1 MTSCRC
7 TDRTHPNHRDEPCEN
22 IGSEDN
28 GLCKACDELTRLK
41 GRRETGKQP
50 AGKDQRRHF
59 S

>member
-22 IGSEDN
+22 IGSENN
-28 GLCKACDELTRLK
+28 GLCKACDELTRRTA
-41 GRRETGKQP
+41 GREDGKTP
-50 AGKDQRRHF
+50 PKDQRRHL